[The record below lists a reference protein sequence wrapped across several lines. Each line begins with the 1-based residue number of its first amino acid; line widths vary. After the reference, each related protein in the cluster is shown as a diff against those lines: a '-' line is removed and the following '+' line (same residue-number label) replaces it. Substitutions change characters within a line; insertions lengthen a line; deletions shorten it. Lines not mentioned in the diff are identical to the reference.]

1 MRSFA
6 LLIPGLFGPSEELSV
21 DNVPQ
26 LPALELLLARAKR
39 KTQLAAGLYPLL
51 FDLFAVGR
59 KPEQNLPIAAL
70 TRLID
75 DDVRPEG
82 TWMRADPVHLSP
94 GRDGLFLM
102 DSSVFSLTQ
111 RESILLA
118 APLQQFFAERDWQFE
133 IPVAKRWYL
142 KMQDYPDV
150 MLADIGEVAARNIQP
165 FMPRG
170 EGSSRWEKL
179 MNDVQMLLHDSEVN
193 HERQKQGQLP
203 INSLWFWGAGQ
214 LPKIPA
220 RQWSALFSDEAV
232 SRGLAMLSGTPFT
245 ELPEMADTII
255 NADNSDSDILVLM
268 TDMLAYSRYTDV
280 SAWRTSIE
288 KIEQDWFEP
297 LLAALRDGMIK
308 QLTIFTNNEQF
319 TIKKSTLLKLW
330 RTSKSLLTYR

>member
-1 MRSFA
+1 M
-6 LLIPGLFGPSEELSV
+6 

-26 LPALELLLARAKR
+26 LPALELLLARATRKR
-39 KTQLAAGLYPLL
+39 QIAAGLYPLL
-51 FDLFAVGR
+51 FDLFAVGG
-59 KPEQNLPIAAL
+59 KAGQNLPIAAL

-82 TWMRADPVHLSP
+82 IWMRADPVHLSP

-111 RESILLA
+111 RESIILT
-118 APLQQFFAERDWQFE
+118 APLQQIFAEQGWQFE
-133 IPVAKRWYL
+133 IPIAKRWYL

-150 MLADIGEVAARNIQP
+150 VMADIGEVAARNIQP

-193 HERQKQGQLP
+193 HERQEQGELP

-214 LPKIPA
+214 LPEIPA

-232 SRGLAMLSGTPFT
+232 SQGLAMLSGTPFT
-245 ELPEMADTII
+245 RLPETADTII

-268 TDMLAYSRYTDV
+268 TGMLAYSRYPDI
-280 SAWRTSIE
+280 SAWRRAVE
-288 KIEQDWFEP
+288 KTEQDWFEP
-297 LLAALRDGMIK
+297 LLKALRDGMVG
-308 QLTIFTNNEQF
+308 QLTIFADNEQF
-319 TIKKSTLLKLW
+319 TIKKTALLKLW
-330 RTSKSLLTYR
+330 KTSKSLLAYT